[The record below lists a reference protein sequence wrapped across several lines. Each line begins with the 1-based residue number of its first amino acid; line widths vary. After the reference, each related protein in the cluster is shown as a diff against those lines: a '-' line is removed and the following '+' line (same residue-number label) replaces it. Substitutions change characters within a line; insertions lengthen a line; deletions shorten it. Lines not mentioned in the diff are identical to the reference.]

1 MATVSSGNKTER
13 FGFINRF
20 GSELG
25 VRYLC
30 DWLNVSPGGFYKWRD
45 RGLSNRAKANI
56 ELLDKIRRIFVE
68 NRGAYGSPRVHAQL
82 LRDGEQ
88 VSRGR
93 VERLMRRA
101 GLVGKAALVYR
112 RRALVKP
119 FYTSLPNLRLGRPK
133 PKGVNEQWV
142 GDVTYLKV
150 SGEWRYLAVV
160 MDLYSRRIIGW
171 TLSQYRTSEVTREAL
186 RQALETRK
194 VKPGLIFHTDRG
206 VEYGAWLMQD
216 ELKKHGHLS
225 SMNRAE
231 SVTDNAHME
240 SFFRSMKTETTKGV
254 EFRTES
260 ELRLALSSYIDEFY
274 NVKRLHSGLGY
285 KTPIEYG
292 SMNTGSVYFIKGSSP
307 AYAGP
312 KARRYIA

>member
-1 MATVSSGNKTER
+1 VAGVSIGNKAER
-13 FGFINRF
+13 FGFIARF

-30 DWLNVSPGGFYKWRD
+30 DWLKVSSGGFYKWRE
-45 RGLSNRAKANI
+45 RGLSGRAKENQR
-56 ELLDKIRRIFVE
+56 LLEKIHRIYDE
-68 NRGAYGSPRVHAQL
+68 SRGVYGSPRVHAQL
-82 LRDGEQ
+82 RREGETI
-88 VSRGR
+88 SRGR
-93 VERLMRRA
+93 VERLMRQA
-101 GLVGKAALVYR
+101 GLVGKAARVYR

-119 FYTSLPNLRLGRPK
+119 FYQSLPNLRLDREK
-133 PKGVNEQWV
+133 PNSINEQWV

-150 SGEWRYLAVV
+150 CGEWRYLAVV

-171 TLSQYRTSEVTREAL
+171 ELSKKRTAEVTRAAL
-186 RQALETRK
+186 RQALKVRQ

-206 VEYGAWLMQD
+206 PEYGAWIIQA
-216 ELKKHGHLS
+216 ELKKYGLLP

-254 EFRTES
+254 EFKSER
-260 ELRLALSSYIDEFY
+260 ELRIALSSYINEFY

-285 KTPIEYG
+285 KTPIECDK
-292 SMNTGSVYFIKGSSP
+292 MV
-307 AYAGP
+307 A
-312 KARRYIA
+312 